1 MRKGAPTASRAD
13 QRGKKIQ
20 RGLETLFSLHQ
31 FVARRERQSRASR
44 ALTLVW
50 REEDFAMSY
59 DFTPLY
65 RSNVGFDRLFESF
78 DRQMNGD
85 PAPGWPPYNIEKLAD
100 DAYRISLVVA
110 GFAPSDIELTQ
121 HENDLIV
128 SGRKMGA
135 EEGSQFLH
143 HGISSRPFK
152 QSFNLAQHVKVVE
165 ATQEN
170 GVLTITLKREIPEAL
185 KPRRIAINN
194 VATSQIASQDN
205 RAEAERVS
213 RQHSAA

>member
-1 MRKGAPTASRAD
+1 
-13 QRGKKIQ
+13 
-20 RGLETLFSLHQ
+20 
-31 FVARRERQSRASR
+31 
-44 ALTLVW
+44 
-50 REEDFAMSY
+50 MSY

-85 PAPGWPPYNIEKLAD
+85 PAPGWPPYNIEKLTD
-100 DAYRISLVVA
+100 DDVYRISLVVA
-110 GFAPSDIELTQ
+110 GFAPSDIELIQ
-121 HENDLIV
+121 HENELIV
-128 SGRKMGA
+128 SGRKMGT

-194 VATSQIASQDN
+194 VAASKIAGLANRSQGAAS
-205 RAEAERVS
+205 A
-213 RQHSAA
+213 